1 MYFAYTTG
9 KMKFQLM
16 KMKKTM
22 GGVWIN
28 CKVEIRIKF
37 NSFEWRC

>member
-16 KMKKTM
+16 KMKKTK
-22 GGVWIN
+22 GWGDCGNFLKEENSEVWHAD
-28 CKVEIRIKF
+28 
-37 NSFEWRC
+37 